1 MRKVVKLRR
10 GLSQLEET
18 LGPPNV
24 ICCSIAFFV
33 IYIPIN
39 TDFTSSLSICCSMFS
54 AASAFL
60 SISFWQ
66 LRMFSFNASIFLLKS
81 FNNQNEIYHRML
93 IILNQ
98 TKSVKW
104 LWRCCYW
111 QHWRH
116 KVAYWSRNWQFLEQ
130 TEIDNIWHRHRMF
143 HR

>member
-33 IYIPIN
+33 INIPIN
-39 TDFTSSLSICCSMFS
+39 KDFTSSLSICCSMFS

-81 FNNQNEIYHRML
+81 FNNQNEIYHRMGR
-93 IILNQ
+93 NTESDQ
-98 TKSVKW
+98 VCEVTVKM
-104 LWRCCYW
+104 LLLTTL
-111 QHWRH
+111 
-116 KVAYWSRNWQFLEQ
+116 AP
-130 TEIDNIWHRHRMF
+130 
-143 HR
+143 